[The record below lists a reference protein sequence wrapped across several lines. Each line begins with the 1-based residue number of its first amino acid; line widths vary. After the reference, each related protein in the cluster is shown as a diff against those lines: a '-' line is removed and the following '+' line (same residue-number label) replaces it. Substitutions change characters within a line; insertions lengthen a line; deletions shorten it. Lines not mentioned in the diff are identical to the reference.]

1 MKYLISIFIIGF
13 IAGCATVPKITYK
26 NVTVYANHTNTVDI
40 AMEAP
45 VNAKGFSGID
55 LPFEGGM
62 RATLSPAQS
71 KAGILKAKGNAR
83 NKWLLYLGC
92 MLVIIIGAV
101 ALALPN
107 KFVSNKD
114 ALMVMGAGGALIAV
128 VTWVDASAG
137 IMAWVIP
144 ALIVGASV
152 YIGWLYWRGKKDL
165 NKTDRESPVPRD
177 EHERLVK
184 KALKMNPV
192 SLDNQESK

>member
-1 MKYLISIFIIGF
+1 MKYLISIFIIGL
-13 IAGCATVPKITYK
+13 IAGCATVPKVTYK
-26 NVTVYANHTNTVDI
+26 SVMAYADHTNTVDI

-45 VNAKGFSGID
+45 ENAKGFSGID

-62 RATLSPAQS
+62 KATLSPAQS
-71 KAGILKAKGNAR
+71 KAGIAEAKGNAR

-107 KFVSNKD
+107 QFVSNKD

-128 VTWVDASAG
+128 VMWVDASAS

-144 ALIVGASV
+144 SLIVGASV
-152 YIGWLYWRGKKDL
+152 YIGWLYWRGKKAVT
-165 NKTDRESPVPRD
+165 KTTAELSS
-177 EHERLVK
+177 E
-184 KALKMNPV
+184 
-192 SLDNQESK
+192 